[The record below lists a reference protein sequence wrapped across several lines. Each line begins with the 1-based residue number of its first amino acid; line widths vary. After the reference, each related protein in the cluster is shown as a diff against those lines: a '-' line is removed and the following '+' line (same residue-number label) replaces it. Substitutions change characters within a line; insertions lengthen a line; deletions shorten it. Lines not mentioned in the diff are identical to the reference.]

1 MIMIEMRQ
9 AAKDKAFD
17 LLDEIKDLGR
27 QKKMALCKL
36 EETLYECFES
46 SEEDE
51 EEYENSDYS
60 SDDNNDEEMDYR
72 SRRSYRGRRNM
83 RSMRDGAFEDED
95 MDPMRKSHHA
105 MRMRRNRMGRFV

>member
-46 SEEDE
+46 EEDDE
-51 EEYENSDYS
+51 DEYENSDYT
-60 SDDNNDEEMDYR
+60 SDEDEDKDMDYR
-72 SRRSYRGRRNM
+72 SRRAYRYRRNM
-83 RSMRDGAFEDED
+83 RNMRGDHGMYDDVDE
-95 MDPMRKSHHA
+95 MPRHS
-105 MRMRRNRMGRFV
+105 MRMRSRNRMGRFV

>member
-1 MIMIEMRQ
+1 MMIIETRQ

-46 SEEDE
+46 SEEDDE
-51 EEYENSDYS
+51 EEYENGDYTTDEDEDKDVDYRGRKS
-60 SDDNNDEEMDYR
+60 YRYRRNMRNMMRDDEEMDYIPR
-72 SRRSYRGRRNM
+72 
-83 RSMRDGAFEDED
+83 RSMR
-95 MDPMRKSHHA
+95 MR
-105 MRMRRNRMGRFV
+105 RRNRMGRFV

>member
-46 SEEDE
+46 SEEDDE
-51 EEYENSDYS
+51 EEYES
-60 SDDNNDEEMDYR
+60 SKYTLDEDEDKDIDYR
-72 SRRSYRGRRNM
+72 NRRSYRYRRNM
-83 RSMRDGAFEDED
+83 RDAHENED
-95 MDPMRKSHHA
+95 MEDMYNIPHRS
-105 MRMRRNRMGRFV
+105 MRMRRRSRIGRFV

>member
-1 MIMIEMRQ
+1 MIMIETRQ

-46 SEEDE
+46 EEDDE
-51 EEYENSDYS
+51 DEYENSEYTP
-60 SDDNNDEEMDYR
+60 NEDEEKDMDYR
-72 SRRSYRGRRNM
+72 SRKSYRYRRNM
-83 RSMRDGAFEDED
+83 RNMRDDRDMYDEDED
-95 MDPMRKSHHA
+95 VMPRHS
-105 MRMRRNRMGRFV
+105 MRMRRRNRMGRFV